1 MISFEEAYK
10 IVMDQAFTL
19 PGERVEMTGALG
31 RVLAEDIIADMDM
44 PPFDKAAVD
53 GFACRMEDIHSPMEM
68 IEIISAGSVPLK
80 IIQKGE
86 CSKIMTG
93 AMLPEG
99 ADGVLM
105 VEDTKSDPGGWIRF
119 TKSKEESHKNV
130 CYKGEDIKSG
140 DKLIDKGT
148 LLQPQHI
155 AVLATTGAVNPL
167 VYRQVQA
174 GIFSTGDE
182 LVEPGVKPAKAQIRN
197 SNAYQL
203 YAQVRKSG
211 AIPSYYGIA
220 RDDPQYLLEKINLA
234 IENNDIVLI
243 TGGVSMGDFDFVPEV
258 MKDAGFDILFKSI
271 AVKPGRPTVFAKKKE
286 RFLFGLPGNPVSSF
300 VLFDIL
306 VKPFIMRLMGCL
318 MESPQLTLPMG
329 VDYRQKPS
337 LRKSFIPVIILDG
350 QLFPIEYHGSAHI
363 NAYTAANGII
373 AVEPGETKVKKGEL
387 VRVRQV

>member
-10 IVMDQAFTL
+10 IVLDQAFTL
-19 PGERVEMTGALG
+19 PVERIEMMDALG

-53 GFACRMEDIHSPMEM
+53 GYACRFEDINSPMEVM
-68 IEIISAGSVPLK
+68 EIISAGKVPLK
-80 IIQKGE
+80 RIEKGK

-105 VEDTKSDPGGWIRF
+105 VEDTESNSGNRIRF
-119 TKSKEESHKNV
+119 IKNKSQKNI
-130 CYKGEDIKSG
+130 CYRGEDIKSD

-155 AVLATTGAVNPL
+155 AVLATIGAVNPL
-167 VYRQVQA
+167 VHRQARV

-182 LVEPGVKPAKAQIRN
+182 LVEPQETPALSKIRN

-203 YAQVRKSG
+203 IAQVTKAG
-211 AIPSYYGIA
+211 AIPLYFGIA
-220 RDDPQYLLEKINLA
+220 PDDPGYLLEKINLTL
-234 IENNDIVLI
+234 ENNDIVLL

-258 MKDAGFDILFKSI
+258 LKNAGFDILFKSI
-271 AVKPGRPTVFAKKKE
+271 AVQPGRPTVFGKKKD
-286 RFLFGLPGNPVSSF
+286 RFIFGLPGNPVSSF
-300 VLFDIL
+300 VLFEIL
-306 VKPFIMRLMGCL
+306 VKPFIMRLMGC
-318 MESPQLTLPMG
+318 SPEPPRLILPMG
-329 VDYRQKPS
+329 VDHQRKQS
-337 LRKSFIPVIILDG
+337 LRKSFIPVRIIDG

-363 NAYTAANGII
+363 NAYTAADGII
-373 AVEPGETKVKKGEL
+373 AIETGETLLKKGES

>member
-1 MISFEEAYK
+1 MISFEQAFK
-10 IVMDQAFTL
+10 LVMDQAFTQ
-19 PGERVEMTGALG
+19 PTERVELMDSLG
-31 RVLAEDIIADMDM
+31 RVLAEDIVADMDM

-53 GFACRMEDIHSPMEM
+53 GYACRFEDIHSPMEV
-68 IEIISAGSVPLK
+68 IEIISAGKVPLK
-80 IIQKGE
+80 RIETGK
-86 CSKIMTG
+86 CAKIMTG

-99 ADGVLM
+99 ADGILM
-105 VEDTKSDPGGWIRF
+105 VEDTESYPGNRIRF
-119 TKSKEESHKNV
+119 SKNKSQKNI

-155 AVLATTGAVNPL
+155 SVLATIGAVNPL
-167 VYRQVQA
+167 VHRQVRV

-182 LVEPGVKPAKAQIRN
+182 LVEPGVTPAPAQIRN

-203 YAQVRKSG
+203 IAQVRKIH
-211 AIPSYYGIA
+211 ALPEYLGIA
-220 RDDPQYLLEKINLA
+220 PDDPGFLSENIIAA
-234 IENNDIVLI
+234 IEKYDVVLL
-243 TGGVSMGDFDFVPEV
+243 TGGVSVGDFDFVPEV
-258 MKDAGFDILFKSI
+258 LKNAGFDILFKSI
-271 AVKPGRPTVFAKKKE
+271 AIQPGKPTVFGKKKD

-300 VLFDIL
+300 VLFEIL

-318 MESPQLTLPMG
+318 TESPLVILPMG
-329 VDYRQKPS
+329 VDYRRIQS
-337 LRKSFIPVIILDG
+337 LRKSLIPVRIVDG

-373 AVEPGETKVKKGEL
+373 AIEPGETLLKKGES